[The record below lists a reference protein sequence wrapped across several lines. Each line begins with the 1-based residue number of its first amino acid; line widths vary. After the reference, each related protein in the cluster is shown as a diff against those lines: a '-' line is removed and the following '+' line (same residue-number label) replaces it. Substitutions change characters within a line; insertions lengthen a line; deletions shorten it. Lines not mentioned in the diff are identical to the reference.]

1 MYVTRGLFITFE
13 GVDGAGKSTQLDYA
27 VNYLRDR
34 KIDLVQTREPGGTI
48 LSEQL
53 RDMVLKSTTPLDS
66 DTEVLL
72 MFAAR
77 KEHITRVIRPALE
90 SGAIVVCDRF
100 TDATFAYQGGGSG
113 VDPSRIETLEHW
125 VQGTLQP
132 DLTLFFDLPVD
143 VAQKRL
149 SYREKDRFESEALE
163 FHERVRQAYLDRA
176 KKEPAR
182 IKVIDSSR
190 SKNQIKVLVQK
201 ELDRICN

>member
-1 MYVTRGLFITFE
+1 MTKGLFITFE

-34 KIDLVQTREPGGTI
+34 KTDLVQTREPGGTP

-53 RDMVLKSTTPLDS
+53 RDMILGATTPLDS

-77 KEHITRVIRPALE
+77 KEHIARVIKPALD
-90 SGAIVVCDRF
+90 SGVLVICDRF

-113 VDPSRIETLEHW
+113 VDPSRIEILEHW
-125 VQGTLQP
+125 VQGILQP
-132 DLTLFFDLPVD
+132 DLTLFFDLPIEI
-143 VAQKRL
+143 AQLRM
-149 SYREKDRFESEALE
+149 SHRAKDRFESEAID

-176 KKEPAR
+176 KKDTAR
-182 IKVIDSSR
+182 VKVIDSSK
-190 SKNQIKVLVQK
+190 SKSQIRLLVQN
-201 ELDRICN
+201 ELDKICS

>member
-1 MYVTRGLFITFE
+1 MHVTRGLFITFE

-34 KIDLVQTREPGGTI
+34 KIDLVQTREPGGTV

-149 SYREKDRFESEALE
+149 SHREKDRFESEALE

-182 IKVIDSSR
+182 INVIDSSR

>member
-1 MYVTRGLFITFE
+1 MTRGLFITFE
-13 GVDGAGKSTQLDYA
+13 GVDGAGKSTQLDFA

-132 DLTLFFDLPVD
+132 DLTLFFDLPIEI
-143 VAQKRL
+143 AQLRM
-149 SYREKDRFESEALE
+149 SHRAKDRFESEAID

-176 KKEPAR
+176 KKDPAR
-182 IKVIDSSR
+182 VKVIDSSK
-190 SKNQIKVLVQK
+190 SKNQIRLLVQN
-201 ELDRICN
+201 ELDQICS

>member
-13 GVDGAGKSTQLDYA
+13 GVDGAGKSTQLDFA

>member
-1 MYVTRGLFITFE
+1 MTKGLFITFE

-34 KIDLVQTREPGGTI
+34 KTDLVQTREPGGTP

-53 RDMVLKSTTPLDS
+53 RDMILGATTPLDS

-77 KEHITRVIRPALE
+77 KEYIARVIKPALD
-90 SGAIVVCDRF
+90 SGVLVICDRF

-113 VDPSRIETLEHW
+113 VDPSRIEILEHW

-132 DLTLFFDLPVD
+132 DLTLFFDLPIEI
-143 VAQKRL
+143 AQLRM
-149 SYREKDRFESEALE
+149 SHRAKDRFESEAID

-176 KKEPAR
+176 KKDPAR
-182 IKVIDSSR
+182 VKVIDSSK
-190 SKNQIKVLVQK
+190 SKNQIHLLVQN
-201 ELDRICN
+201 ELDQICS

>member
-1 MYVTRGLFITFE
+1 VTKGLFITFE

-34 KIDLVQTREPGGTI
+34 KTDLVQTREPGGTP

-53 RDMVLKSTTPLDS
+53 RDMILGATTPLDS

-77 KEHITRVIRPALE
+77 KEHIARVIKPALD
-90 SGAIVVCDRF
+90 SGALVICDRF

-113 VDPSRIETLEHW
+113 VDPSRIEILEHW

-132 DLTLFFDLPVD
+132 DLTLFFDLPIEI
-143 VAQKRL
+143 AQLRM
-149 SYREKDRFESEALE
+149 SHRAKDRFESEAID

-176 KKEPAR
+176 KKDPAR
-182 IKVIDSSR
+182 VKVIDSSK
-190 SKNQIKVLVQK
+190 SKNQIRLLVQN
-201 ELDRICN
+201 ELDQICS

>member
-1 MYVTRGLFITFE
+1 MTKGLFITFE

-34 KIDLVQTREPGGTI
+34 KTDLVQTREPGGTP

-53 RDMVLKSTTPLDS
+53 RDMILGATTPLDS

-77 KEHITRVIRPALE
+77 KEHIARVIKPALD
-90 SGAIVVCDRF
+90 SGALVICDRF

-113 VDPSRIETLEHW
+113 VDPSRIEILEHW

-132 DLTLFFDLPVD
+132 DLTLFFDLPIEI
-143 VAQKRL
+143 AQLRM
-149 SYREKDRFESEALE
+149 SHRAKDRFESEAID

-176 KKEPAR
+176 KKDPAR
-182 IKVIDSSR
+182 VKVIDSSK
-190 SKNQIKVLVQK
+190 SKNQIRLLVQN
-201 ELDRICN
+201 ELDQICS